1 MVLLTE
7 RNLKRTFAFTKKKKK
22 KRAKTAFSICFATA
36 VIDAAPPSPSW
47 LCSARARPVNP
58 RGKVLKEG
66 MRLYSECQLP
76 KKMAD

>member
-1 MVLLTE
+1 MILLTE
-7 RNLKRTFAFTKKKKK
+7 KNLKRTFAFTKKKKG
-22 KRAKTAFSICFATA
+22 RAKTAFSICFAAA

-58 RGKVLKEG
+58 RGEVLKEG
-66 MRLYSECQLP
+66 MRLP